1 MGNMQMYANVCWMG
15 CPEAWWEIKALRDG
29 EGSEGGQH
37 DELSAAI
44 LNGKKTTLDQLSL
57 LLSGSLQLISQID
70 SYRWQQGPK

>member
-1 MGNMQMYANVCWMG
+1 MYANVCWMG

-44 LNGKKTTLDQLSL
+44 LNGKKNNPGPIVTLVVKVIADNLPNTFV
-57 LLSGSLQLISQID
+57 QIAA
-70 SYRWQQGPK
+70 